1 MEKSYWGKTFVG
13 FFQTLGN
20 HIVDVVQGKYH
31 FSDLAADEVQ
41 IITLA
46 LLGVAGAII
55 GSFLVIR
62 KMAMVANAIS
72 HTVLLGIIGAFLILH
87 YLFARPF
94 SELLE
99 IDIKLLVL
107 AAVISSF
114 LTMAFT
120 DFFNHTLKLGRDS
133 SIGLVFTSLFS
144 VGIILV
150 TIFTRNIHIGA
161 EIIMGNVDMLHK
173 DDIWIA
179 LALVL
184 FNVSCLILFFKEY
197 LVTSFDPEFAKLS
210 KISPVLFN
218 YIVIFQT
225 SLTLVGAFRAV
236 GVVLVLALLVV
247 PPVIARLFVTR
258 LKPMI
263 YLSCFIS
270 FIAAILSVALSR
282 HVVSVYGF
290 SLSTSGMMVTILFLI
305 WVGSLFI
312 VSARKFPSIRN
323 RNFFKS

>member
-1 MEKSYWGKTFVG
+1 MDRSYWGKTFVG
-13 FFQTLGN
+13 VFETLFV
-20 HIVDVVQGKYH
+20 HIMEAIQGKYH
-31 FSDLAADEVQ
+31 FSDLAADEIQ

-46 LLGVAGAII
+46 LLGIAAAII

-72 HTVLLGIIGAFLILH
+72 HTVLLGIIASFLILH
-87 YLFARPF
+87 YLLAKPF

-99 IDIKLLVL
+99 VDIKLLVL
-107 AAVISSF
+107 AAIISSL

-120 DFFNHTLKLGRDS
+120 DFFNNTLKLGRDS

-150 TIFTRNIHIGA
+150 TIFTKNIHIGA
-161 EIIMGNVDMLHK
+161 EIIMGNVDMLHR
-173 DDIWIA
+173 DDIWIS
-179 LALVL
+179 LTLVL
-184 FNVSCLILFFKEY
+184 LNFTCLILFFKEY

-210 KISPVLFN
+210 RISPVLFN

-247 PPVIARLFVTR
+247 PPVTARLFVSR

-305 WVGSLFI
+305 WVGSLLT
-312 VSARKFPSIRN
+312 VSARRLAY
-323 RNFFKS
+323 R

>member
-1 MEKSYWGKTFVG
+1 MDRSYWGKTFVG
-13 FFQTLGN
+13 VFETLFV
-20 HIVDVVQGKYH
+20 HIMEAIQGKYH
-31 FSDLAADEVQ
+31 FSDLAADEIQ

-46 LLGVAGAII
+46 LLGIAAAII

-72 HTVLLGIIGAFLILH
+72 HTVLLGIIASFLILH
-87 YLFARPF
+87 YLLAKPF

-99 IDIKLLVL
+99 VDIKLLVL
-107 AAVISSF
+107 AAIISSL

-120 DFFNHTLKLGRDS
+120 DFFNNTLKLGRDS

-150 TIFTRNIHIGA
+150 TIFTKNIHIGA
-161 EIIMGNVDMLHK
+161 EIIMGNVDMLHR
-173 DDIWIA
+173 DDIWIS
-179 LALVL
+179 LTLVL
-184 FNVSCLILFFKEY
+184 LNFTCLILFFKEY

-210 KISPVLFN
+210 RISPVLFN

-247 PPVIARLFVTR
+247 PPVTARLFVSR

-305 WVGSLFI
+305 WVGSLLT
-312 VSARKFPSIRN
+312 VSAKKLAYR
-323 RNFFKS
+323 

>member
-1 MEKSYWGKTFVG
+1 MDRSYWGKTFVG
-13 FFQTLGN
+13 FFQTLVA
-20 HIVDVVQGKYH
+20 HIGEAIQGKYH
-31 FSDLAADEVQ
+31 FSDLATDEIQ

-46 LLGVAGAII
+46 LLGIAAAII

-72 HTVLLGIIGAFLILH
+72 HTVLLGIIASFLILH
-87 YLFARPF
+87 YLFAKPF

-99 IDIKLLVL
+99 VDIKLLIL
-107 AAVISSF
+107 AAIVSSF

-120 DFFNHTLKLGRDS
+120 DFFNNTLKLGRDS

-144 VGIILV
+144 LGIILV
-150 TIFTRNIHIGA
+150 TVFTKNVHIGA
-161 EIIMGNVDMLHK
+161 EIIMGNVDMLHR

-179 LALVL
+179 LILVFL
-184 FNVSCLILFFKEY
+184 NFTSLILFFKEY

-210 KISPVLFN
+210 RISPVLFN

-247 PPVIARLFVTR
+247 PPVTARLFVSR
-258 LKPMI
+258 LKQVI
-263 YLSCFIS
+263 YLSCLIS

-290 SLSTSGMMVTILFLI
+290 SLSTSGLMVTILFLI
-305 WVGSLFI
+305 WLGSLLTLS
-312 VSARKFPSIRN
+312 VRKLAYR
-323 RNFFKS
+323 